1 MSSTEDREVGG
12 SITASLEAEVLVDDV
27 EEVHDEDVVDEAV
40 CDNDVTI
47 ETRAVQSVVDDFHRL
62 YYARLERTWTHT
74 YWMGIATLKC
84 PLDLWIYQEILHEV
98 RPDLVVECGTYRG
111 GSALFLAS
119 ICDLLG
125 HGEVVT
131 IDVDPVPDRPSHPR
145 LHYLTGSSTSLE
157 ILRDV
162 ATRAGTGSVL
172 VILDSDHR
180 RSHVLAELRLYRSIV
195 TPGSYLIVE
204 DTCINGHPL
213 LPDFGPGPMEAVDEF
228 LREAAEYSSD
238 VTREKLYLT
247 FNPRGFLR
255 RAAV

>member
-1 MSSTEDREVGG
+1 MSSIEDPPTETRLIEPLDSEVCG
-12 SITASLEAEVLVDDV
+12 EDV
-27 EEVHDEDVVDEAV
+27 EEVRDEDIADAAVVGE
-40 CDNDVTI
+40 NDMTV
-47 ETRAVQSVVDDFHRL
+47 EAVQSVVDAFHRL
-62 YYARLERTWTHT
+62 YYARLERTWAHT
-74 YWMGIATLKC
+74 YWMGVTTLKC
-84 PLDLWIYQEILHEV
+84 PLDLWIYQEILYEV

-131 IDVDPVPDRPSHPR
+131 IDVNSLPDRPSHPR

-162 ATRAGTGSVL
+162 VTRAGTGSVL

-204 DTCINGHPL
+204 DTCVNGHPL

-238 VTREKLYLT
+238 MTREKLYLT

>member
-1 MSSTEDREVGG
+1 MSSIEDQWTETRLVELLEKEVCGNDVK
-12 SITASLEAEVLVDDV
+12 EVC
-27 EEVHDEDVVDEAV
+27 DEDSDAAVVGE
-40 CDNDVTI
+40 NDVTA
-47 ETRAVQSVVDDFHRL
+47 ETGAAQSVVDAFHRL
-62 YYARLERTWTHT
+62 YYARLERTWAHT
-74 YWMGIATLKC
+74 YWMGVTTLKC
-84 PLDLWIYQEILHEV
+84 PLDLWIYQEILCEV

-119 ICDLLG
+119 ICDFLG

-131 IDVDPVPDRPSHPR
+131 IDVDSLPDRPFHPR
-145 LHYLTGSSTSLE
+145 LHYLTGSSTSPE

-162 ATRAGTGSVL
+162 VTRAGTGSVL

-195 TPGSYLIVE
+195 TPGSYMIVE
-204 DTCINGHPL
+204 DTCVNGHPL
-213 LPDFGPGPMEAVDEF
+213 LPDFGPGPMEAIDEF

-238 VTREKLYLT
+238 MTREKLYLT

-255 RAAV
+255 RAVM